1 MGDVVRL
8 FGPALL
14 AERGEA
20 VTPAQRAAL
29 AVLGRCHTAAL
40 GGHVYRCDA
49 CATEHVAFNG
59 CGSRLCPS
67 CLGLRS
73 AKWLQDRAAQL
84 LPVPYF
90 HVVFTVPEQIA
101 ALALGNKKSVYGI
114 LFQAASQTLQ
124 EIAADPKHLGAK
136 LGFLSILH
144 TWTQKLQHHP
154 HLHCVVP
161 GGGLCADGDSW
172 VSCREGFFLPVRVL
186 SSLFRGKL
194 LALLDRAARRGEL
207 RFGGATAAL
216 ASARAWQDFLHR
228 MRRKAWVVYAKPPFG
243 SPERVLKYLA
253 RYTHRG
259 AISNRRILS
268 LSDAQVTFRYRDR
281 KRDNTLRTMTLSGVE
296 FLRRFLLHLLP
307 KGFVRIRYFG
317 FLANRSRKAK
327 LAHIRGLLGA
337 PDLVIEVPAAPE
349 QDSDAEPT
357 TQVIGQGRLCPS
369 CGVGHLQWAG
379 QLTPATS
386 RSPPLLPRPP
396 PGTT

>member
-1 MGDVVRL
+1 VVRL

-20 VTPAQRAAL
+20 VTPAQHAAL

-49 CATEHVAFNG
+49 CDAEHVAFNG

-73 AKWLQDRAAQL
+73 AKWLEDRAAEL

-90 HVVFTVPEQIA
+90 HVVFTVPEQVA
-101 ALALGNKKSVYGI
+101 ALALGNKKRVYGI
-114 LFQAASQTLQ
+114 LFQAASQTLK
-124 EIAADPKHLGAK
+124 EISADPKHLGAK
-136 LGFLSILH
+136 LGFLAILH

-161 GGGLCADGDSW
+161 GGGLSADGARW
-172 VSCREGFFLPVRVL
+172 VACREGFFLPVRVL
-186 SSLFRGKL
+186 SSLFRGKF
-194 LALLDRAARRGEL
+194 LAMLEQAASRGEL
-207 RFGGATAAL
+207 RFGGCTAAL
-216 ASARAWQDFLHR
+216 AGAGAWQDFLRR

-253 RYTHRG
+253 RYTHRI
-259 AISNRRILS
+259 AISNQRILS
-268 LSDAQVTFRYRDR
+268 VTDQHVTFRYRDR
-281 KRDNTLRTMTLSGVE
+281 KRDNALRTMTLSGVE

-317 FLANRSRKAK
+317 FLANRSRKTK

-337 PDLVIEVPAAPE
+337 PDLAIVIPATTE
-349 QDSDAEPT
+349 LDSDTEAG

-369 CGVGHLQWAG
+369 CGAGHLQWAG
-379 QLTPATS
+379 LLTPANS
-386 RSPPLLPRPP
+386 RSPSLLPRPP